1 MVGPVEGHC
10 DVWVVHSGISGVV
23 EQTHSNY
30 DGRRQL
36 AVSERDVEILV
47 GLVREQLDGGS
58 VEPGKAKSTRQLGA
72 SIAGVV
78 EVHDIVHVL
87 EGEPLVLGEEVE
99 RTEGGRATNDC
110 LVSAQLL
117 HAYDVRLGEVEGR
130 GVRIQTFDDG
140 LGVRFLVLLEEY
152 C

>member
-10 DVWVVHSGISGVV
+10 DVWVVYSGISGVV
-23 EQTHSNY
+23 EQAHGDY

-47 GLVREQLDGGS
+47 GLVREQLDCGS

-72 SIAGVV
+72 SIASVV

-87 EGEPLVLGEEVE
+87 EGEPLVLGEEVK

-130 GVRIQTFDDG
+130 GVRIQPFDDG
-140 LGVRFLVLLEEY
+140 LGVGFLVLLEES